1 MAFVVLVACLPVAI
15 GVAHCV
21 EKREVGL
28 AVSGAERRVGGEED
42 ASLQAGVPGGG
53 VDSTDHYV
61 RADSGGTLCDCRKA
75 LRRRQGGLFSQA
87 LAEMGRRGTSLRV
100 LHLHGLRLL
109 HRLGLI
115 QFFVGGRESN
125 DNDARHGL
133 LQCELKIRERQAR
146 GPCTNCKIMH
156 VEVEVFVGES
166 GTQKVYPA
174 EARWG

>member
-42 ASLQAGVPGGG
+42 ASLQAGVPGGR
-53 VDSTDHYV
+53 VHPTDDYV

-87 LAEMGRRGTSLRV
+87 LAEWGRRGTGLRV

-109 HRLGLI
+109 HRQGLVQLLI
-115 QFFVGGRESN
+115 GSRESN
-125 DNDARHGL
+125 DNNARHGL
-133 LQCELKIRERQAR
+133 LQCELKIRERRAR
-146 GPCTNCKIMH
+146 GPCTNCKILH

-174 EARWG
+174 EARRG